1 VSERVRAH
9 TRHRT
14 SANHQHHFLSRIAA
28 SASPVEGAKDL
39 LLSLEGAIPGAG
51 SSPLLNY
58 VCFDV
63 CFDACF
69 DVFIFSSFLFVLR
82 VRFL

>member
-1 VSERVRAH
+1 MTGAS
-9 TRHRT
+9 TFF
-14 SANHQHHFLSRIAA
+14 NFFLSRIAA
-28 SASPVEGAKDL
+28 SASPVEGA
-39 LLSLEGAIPGAG
+39 IPGVG

-63 CFDACF
+63 CFD
-69 DVFIFSSFLFVLR
+69 VFIFFFLLFVLR